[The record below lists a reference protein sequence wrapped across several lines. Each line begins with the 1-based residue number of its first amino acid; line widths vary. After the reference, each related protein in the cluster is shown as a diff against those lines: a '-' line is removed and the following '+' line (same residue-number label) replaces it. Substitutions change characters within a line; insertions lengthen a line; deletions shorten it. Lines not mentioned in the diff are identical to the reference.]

1 MSEIRKSEV
10 KQQTTERI
18 IYDELTKRQQK
29 LKEVLEVYK
38 QIEKIQSKRTDN
50 NYLNNYFTSKAIKN
64 GSATN
69 IIQKAQQ
76 LALNT
81 NNDRELSSSFQ
92 SYLKENN
99 YSSNIKKIFKKS
111 NGSVKGIVKNLLSS
125 VSSDIGSLNNVENF
139 SSKILAD
146 PKQVQNITSLIS
158 KYKNEIAKLNSTY
171 QNTNNSQQ
179 QAANS
184 ASKFQKALN
193 SIQNVGT
200 KARTTLQGGANSLL
214 SNTIFQGFSGYAI
227 FNTIR
232 TQINDTINS
241 IKELD
246 SAFSEIALVTD
257 KSMSDMWNQYS
268 QYNSIARELG
278 TSTTDV
284 IKASALYYQ
293 QGLGEAD
300 VMKMTADTMKL
311 ATLAGEDYSQAV
323 QQITSAIHGFNLENT
338 DSEKIMDTY
347 VNLANKAAISVQDIG
362 SAMNRT
368 ASIANTAGMSLE
380 DTAAFISMIGSTT
393 QESAETVGTS
403 VRTMI
408 ARFTA
413 LKKDVSEIDF
423 SEVGEDFDV
432 NRVQTAIQSA
442 GVAVRDANGETR
454 NWSDVILDLS
464 KKWDTLDKNTKQYVA
479 TQAAGTT
486 QQSRF
491 LALVSDYDE
500 LVRLMDEANNS
511 SGAAEKQFAKYSD
524 TVEYKINKIKETWQA
539 FTQKFLNSK
548 TFKSILDGV
557 IKILDRLNEADLD
570 KALNLPGLITSLL
583 TVGKLLSSI
592 TGKANWLSNL
602 HGKTNN
608 LIGMGTS
615 ATFGFNSDE
624 FDKIPDKISTVKLSL
639 RELNSQYELN
649 KQTLQSYGNLN
660 QRITDGTTLEY
671 NKLALTQQNL
681 GTQINTLNGQ
691 LTSSSQRYNDLA
703 VAQIKANTS
712 SQLLTSALMNGITAI
727 TMYKSGLLTGKQALA
742 QFGLSFGLTVVKIV
756 AQTSMQIAANEAL
769 VASYGSVAAASLAAL
784 GPALAVVGI
793 VAGVT
798 AVIAGLLALS
808 KHLEQVAL
816 EATDAYKATKN
827 LEEAQKSLENAK
839 TNKDRASEAA
849 KESKDELKNTEDLKK
864 EWEQL
869 SKLGSLTEEQQQR
882 KNELAK
888 EISETMPEIVTYY
901 NEETNELITQNSL
914 WEEKIEKLKEAN
926 DINKEIAHATA
937 ISEYEA
943 EKQATRAQ
951 TTSDLVDLGY
961 DYETANIMSK
971 VKGEIDINNPA
982 FENEGLDTAMKLID
996 SYDDLVSEYSKKFD
1010 SLSSENQEIWEDQ
1023 KDYINESLIGDL
1035 DEEFL
1040 NRFAESIESTVDDID
1055 LTDEETLNQLKDY
1068 AKGINDKAD
1077 GILEANRKQYEAQRE
1092 AFINAEGHSIAQD
1105 YDTSDMVGRI
1115 VAANVD
1121 NAKKEG
1127 TIGDFTVNYEDSSQE
1142 NLTNLS
1148 MGIQN
1153 ATELKDIPNEI
1164 RTAVASMTEE
1174 TVDDIDSFQK
1184 AFNKLDDKE
1193 ILLQVQ
1199 SVLKSQNIQELLT
1212 AISDQDKDSLEYI
1225 EKNLNNLTLD
1235 QINKTMDA
1243 VADNYSD
1250 NGEDSIKFDEERQR
1264 IQNQFAEMTD
1274 GLKGYVD
1281 EEMLSSTYG
1290 VLSALSTQISTVKDE
1305 LGDLAAIDYGDFI
1318 SKSLKGLSEEQIGE
1332 VLSVDWDSITILNAD
1347 EMKEKY
1353 VNQWKELGISGAETL
1368 YDSFYEEASK
1378 IGYVDLSVVNIEE
1391 FQEKVDELIESVSSL
1406 GDSVS
1411 TAFKDMA
1418 SEGEVSFD
1426 NFLKV
1431 KEQLDELGLNYSD
1444 YFDIDKDGKITTSR
1458 EKLDAL
1464 MKEQYSSL
1472 NNINK
1477 KQIEANEAKID
1488 ELNKQKDIIKAQG
1501 IQTSA
1506 VNQTAQGINNITA
1519 GYYKA
1524 AQQLQQLLT
1533 LQNSYNSITG
1543 GPTTANIQLQDF
1555 TKDFAKN
1562 NQEEYKQW
1570 EKEQLE
1576 TLDGQINLYEKANKE
1591 LLKDSEVNS
1600 QVIRAGYR
1608 DYVKSMNEAEEST
1621 KSASKS
1627 TSDLAEKQKALNDKL
1642 KEFNELMYGSKN
1654 RKSSLDFLYN
1664 YAEALSSFNDE
1675 LSRSKELLD
1684 NSKTVDAATN
1694 NLEKYANAV
1703 HNVIAE
1709 EKAQQQAIQSGLDN
1723 YEKWFKTAYSY
1734 QNPETGNNITVN
1746 WSDYLAKDERTGKYI
1761 IDQRLLATDKFN
1773 DDLKN
1778 LLEDQ
1783 VQNYNKYYDNL
1794 IKSEDNV
1801 RKAEEEIQERR
1812 ENALKNYANME
1823 EELANAL
1830 KDQYKNEVD
1839 ELKDKYDAMKDAD
1852 DDYVQA
1858 LEEAINK
1865 QRELRDRENSYEDL
1879 AQKERKL
1886 SLMQRDTSGG
1896 NAAEIAGL
1904 EGEIQEDREQ
1914 LLDEAIDNIVDG
1926 LSDLYESQQEL
1937 RDTEIELKEAL
1948 IDNTA
1953 YWNSEAERLALSF
1966 NSAEEY
1972 AQYLAGLSEEY
1983 SNMTLAQQQAK
1994 LLEYAQTYEQASE
2007 YMALQALDSTS
2018 AIGDYI
2024 TETISVTEAEVSTI
2038 VASTA
2043 ETFSSEATRA
2053 FDEVTTKFQESID
2066 KIVEEL
2072 NKAREALQEATDA
2085 ANNNIN
2091 SSLGDDTISNGNANS
2106 NNNGKNKYP
2115 SATNGNSSSNLT
2127 IDGLLKKKKI
2137 DQKYIDNASD
2147 AVKLQLLSR
2156 FLGSN
2161 NSVDK
2166 GDLTVLKRA
2175 ILGSADLY
2183 GTTPKE
2189 FLTQALNRNNPQLLA
2204 KYLNTYKFADGG
2216 LVDYTGP
2223 AWVDGS
2229 YAKPEAFLSSQDTE
2243 RIGNAAKILSDLPL
2257 LNSQLN
2263 NSTTNNAGEI
2273 NIEINLNIDS
2283 IDSEVDVEN
2292 MIDRMKEEI
2301 VSAAKPIGSNI
2312 ILSQ

>member
-64 GSATN
+64 GSATD

-111 NGSVKGIVKNLLSS
+111 NGSVKGIIKNLLSS

-146 PKQVQNITSLIS
+146 PKQVQSITSLIS

-171 QNTNNSQQ
+171 QNTSNSQQ

-200 KARTTLQGGANSLL
+200 KVRTTLQGGANSLL

-278 TSTTDV
+278 ASTTDV

-454 NWSDVILDLS
+454 DWSDVILDLS

-524 TVEYKINKIKETWQA
+524 TVEYKTNKIKETWQA

-660 QRITDGTTLEY
+660 QQITDGTTLEY
-671 NKLALTQQNL
+671 NKLTLTQKDL
-681 GTQINTLNGQ
+681 RTQINTLNEQ

-703 VAQIKANTS
+703 VAQIRTNTT
-712 SQLLTSALMNGITAI
+712 SQLLTSALMNGVTAL
-727 TMYKSGLLTGKQALA
+727 TMYKSGLLTGGQALA
-742 QFGLSFGLTVVKIV
+742 QFGLSFGLTAAKVV
-756 AQTSMQIAANEAL
+756 AQTVMQVAANKAL
-769 VASYGSVAAASLAAL
+769 VASYGSVAKASLAAL
-784 GPALAVVGI
+784 SPALAIVGI

-798 AVIAGLLALS
+798 AVVAGLLILS

-951 TTSDLVDLGY
+951 TTSNLVDLGY
-961 DYETANIMSK
+961 DYETANIMSG
-971 VKGEIDINNPA
+971 VKGEIDINNPG
-982 FENEGLDTAMKLID
+982 FENEGLDTAMELID
-996 SYDDLVSEYSKKFD
+996 NYEDLVSEYSKKFD

-1040 NRFAESIESTVDDID
+1040 KQFAESIESTVDDID
-1055 LTDEETLNQLKDY
+1055 LTDEETLNQLENY
-1068 AKGINDKAD
+1068 AKGINEKAA

-1225 EKNLNNLTLD
+1225 EKNLSNLTLD

-1378 IGYVDLSVVNIEE
+1378 IGYVDLSIINIDE

-1488 ELNKQKDIIKAQG
+1488 ELNKQKNIIKAQG

-1506 VNQTAQGINNITA
+1506 VNQTVQSIDEISL
-1519 GYYKA
+1519 GYFNA
-1524 AQQLQQLLT
+1524 AKQLQQLLT
-1533 LQNSYNSITG
+1533 LQNAYNSITG
-1543 GPTTANIQLQDF
+1543 GSTTEAVNL
-1555 TKDFAKN
+1555 KLEKPVSNFAKN
-1562 NQEEYKQW
+1562 NQEDYEAW

-1576 TLDGQINLYEKANKE
+1576 ALDGQIDLYEKANKE

-2085 ANNNIN
+2085 VSNGDT
-2091 SSLGDDTISNGNANS
+2091 SLGDGNANS
-2106 NNNGKNKYP
+2106 NNNKKNNYS
-2115 SATNGNSSSNLT
+2115 SATNGNFSQSSSYARKST
-2127 IDGLLKKKKI
+2127 INTLL
-2137 DQKYIDNASD
+2137 QRLGQNQHYIDNAD
-2147 AVKLQLLSR
+2147 DRAKLEYLSTYI
-2156 FLGSN
+2156 GSN
-2161 NSVDK
+2161 SVGSSIK
-2166 GDLTVLKRA
+2166 SA
-2175 ILGSADLY
+2175 IKNTAEMRNMTAKDYLMQTLDSVFDIPL
-2183 GTTPKE
+2183 
-2189 FLTQALNRNNPQLLA
+2189 LN
-2204 KYLNTYKFADGG
+2204 KYLQTYKFADGG

-2301 VSAAKPIGSNI
+2301 VSAAKPIGSNVV
-2312 ILSQ
+2312 LLQ